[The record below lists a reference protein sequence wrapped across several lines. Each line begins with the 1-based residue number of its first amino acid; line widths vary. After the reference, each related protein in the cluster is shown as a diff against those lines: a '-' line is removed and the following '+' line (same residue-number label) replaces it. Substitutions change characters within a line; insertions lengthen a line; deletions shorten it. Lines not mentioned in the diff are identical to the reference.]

1 MSTPAQRLR
10 YCIQKHGARQ
20 LHYDLRLELG
30 GTLKSWAN
38 PKGPA
43 LDPTL
48 RRLAVQV
55 PDHDLGYADF
65 EGRIAPGQYGA
76 GDVIV
81 WDRGTWQPEGDPFNA
96 YAQGQ
101 LRFTLHGLKLT
112 GQWRLYRTGLPGSS
126 EQWLLVKARD
136 AAARPLSEFDVLHA
150 HPNSVISGRAL
161 QPALKEID
169 R

>member
-1 MSTPAQRLR
+1 M
-10 YCIQKHGARQ
+10 
-20 LHYDLRLELG
+20 
-30 GTLKSWAN
+30 
-38 PKGPA
+38 
-43 LDPTL
+43 

-81 WDRGTWQPEGDPFNA
+81 WDRGTWQPEGDPFTA

>member
-30 GTLKSWAN
+30 GTLKSWAI

-43 LDPTL
+43 LDPTV

-96 YAQGQ
+96 TPKANCAS
-101 LRFTLHGLKLT
+101 
-112 GQWRLYRTGLPGSS
+112 PCMASS
-126 EQWLLVKARD
+126 
-136 AAARPLSEFDVLHA
+136 
-150 HPNSVISGRAL
+150 
-161 QPALKEID
+161 
-169 R
+169 